1 MPKFSGVRGE
11 NGASS
16 QDFCDLCDVNAVAGM
31 KQINPFPL
39 IAMLVIVGFLV
50 LWLNGYLS

>member
-1 MPKFSGVRGE
+1 
-11 NGASS
+11 
-16 QDFCDLCDVNAVAGM
+16 M

-50 LWLNGYLS
+50 LWLNGYLA